1 MRERVVRALPVLV
14 LLAAALAVRLAYVWE
29 FRGSPLFDHLVPG
42 MDEANYDAWAQ
53 RIAAGDVLGE
63 GTFTANP
70 LAPYVLGGLYALFGR
85 DLLVVRVMQALAGT
99 ATCFFLYRSAL
110 HVFGRRP
117 AIATL
122 ALAGFYGPAIFVGAN
137 LVAEGWCLLF
147 GSASMALLTSPGGG
161 AWGRAAAGALLAL
174 AAMGRPNLLLLVG
187 ALPLA
192 AEVAIAEDTVRARAR
207 RVVAWMLGA
216 ALVLGPVLA
225 RNAERGGE
233 AVLVTAHGG
242 VNLWIGNNPDA
253 DGFFR
258 TPPGSEL
265 AGGQESLVTSSVA
278 IAEEDLGRSLT
289 PGEASRWWR
298 DRAVAFALDQPAEW
312 LALTL
317 RKVGHFVNAYE
328 PPLESNY
335 AWALDQFATLR
346 WGTVGYGLVCPL
358 ALAGM
363 VLAAGRLRELAVPFA
378 FAGIYAASVV
388 AYFVSMR
395 YRLPVV
401 IALLPF
407 AGFAVGAMVELA
419 AARAWR
425 RLAVAGVV
433 GLGGAA
439 LAHTPIPADRVEM
452 GLAFQYFNLGNVAL
466 ETGRPAEAQRY
477 FEDAVRLYPERA
489 RFYNN
494 LGLAYLRADRA
505 ASAVD
510 AFERGIALGYRDRR
524 IYRNLG
530 AARLALGQ
538 NEEALE
544 AYEHAAAVSPRHAGT
559 WFNVGTVR
567 ERLGREAEA
576 REAYL
581 RARTLTGDGRL
592 LERID
597 ERLDGLR
604 APGRSADVHVP

>member
-1 MRERVVRALPVLV
+1 MRERVERALPVLV
-14 LLAAALAVRLAYVWE
+14 LLAAALAVRLAYMWE

-53 RIAAGDVLGE
+53 RIAAGDVLGD

-70 LAPYVLGGLYALFGR
+70 LEPYVLGALYALFGR
-85 DLLVVRVMQALAGT
+85 DLLVVRVVQALAGT
-99 ATCFFLYRSAL
+99 ATCFFVYRLASNLFDRRSA
-110 HVFGRRP
+110 VV
-117 AIATL
+117 AL
-122 ALAGFYGPAIFVGAN
+122 ALAAFYGPAIFVGAT
-137 LVAEGWCLLF
+137 LVAEVWCLLF
-147 GSASMALLTSPGGG
+147 ASASLALLTAPRPS
-161 AWGRAAAGALLAL
+161 AWGRLLAGALLAL
-174 AAMGRPNLLLLVG
+174 ASMGRPNLLLLVG
-187 ALPLA
+187 VLPVA
-192 AEVAIAEDTVRARAR
+192 AEWATATGKTR
-207 RVVAWMLGA
+207 RVAAWFLGA
-216 ALVLGPVLA
+216 ALVLGPVLV
-225 RNAERGGE
+225 RNIERGGE
-233 AVLVTAHGG
+233 AVIVTAHGG

-253 DGFFR
+253 DGFFK

-265 AGGQESLVTSSVA
+265 GGGQESLVASSVA
-278 IAEEDLGRSLT
+278 IAEEDLGRTLT
-289 PGEASRWWR
+289 AGEASRWWR
-298 DRAVAFALDQPAEW
+298 DRAIAFALDEPAEW

-317 RKVGHFVNAYE
+317 RKVGYFLNAYE

-335 AWALDQFATLR
+335 AWALDEFATLR
-346 WGTVGYGLVCPL
+346 WGTVGYNLVCPL

-363 VLAAGRLRELAVPFA
+363 VLAAGRLRELAVPFT
-378 FAGIYAASVV
+378 FAGIYSASVV

-407 AGFAVGAMVELA
+407 AGFAVRAMVELA

-425 RLAVAGVV
+425 RLAVASVV
-433 GLGGAA
+433 VLGGAA
-439 LAHTPIPADRVEM
+439 FAHTPIPADRVEM

-510 AFERGIALGYRDRR
+510 AFEKGIALGYRDRR

-530 AARLALGQ
+530 AARLALGR
-538 NEEALE
+538 NEDALE

-567 ERLGREAEA
+567 ERLGREEEA

-581 RARTLTGDGRL
+581 RARALTGDERL

-597 ERLDGLR
+597 ERLTGLR
-604 APGRSADVHVP
+604 TPGRSADVHVP